1 MKNPVGHRQGRNLNV
16 RTVALIGLTLFYM
29 LSAGIAFA
37 SGGGDSGHGAAAGKS
52 AVADKNAAG
61 SHGEEGGHGAASG
74 PKGWVATDTYRV
86 INFAV
91 LAAALIYLL
100 RKPISQALAGRID
113 GIREQLETLE
123 AKKQEA
129 ETQLAQY
136 SEKLSQM
143 DQEAKKIL
151 ANYIQQGEDTKAR
164 LIEQA
169 KLAAE
174 KLEAQA
180 KRNIEHHFQQAK
192 LKLQS
197 ELIDKALVKAEAMI
211 KDGISDKDQERLVEE
226 YLDKVV
232 A

>member
-1 MKNPVGHRQGRNLNV
+1 MEKMGDHRQSRFCNMK
-16 RTVALIGLTLFYM
+16 TVAAVGLTLF
-29 LSAGIAFA
+29 LIFVTGVAFG
-37 SGGGDSGHGAAAGKS
+37 SGGGEAAHSDKAVHSGEAGHGG
-52 AVADKNAAG
+52 
-61 SHGEEGGHGAASG
+61 EGGHGG

-91 LAAALIYLL
+91 LAAVLVYLL
-100 RKPISQALAGRID
+100 KKPIAQALNGRIE

-123 AKKQEA
+123 AKKREA
-129 ETQLAQY
+129 EGQLAKY
-136 SEKLSQM
+136 NEKLSRM

-151 ANYIQQGEDTKAR
+151 ATYVQQGEETKAR

-174 KLEAQA
+174 KLEVQAQ
-180 KRNIEHHFQQAK
+180 RNIEHHFQQAK

-211 KDGISDKDQERLVEE
+211 KESISDKDQEKLVEE

>member
-1 MKNPVGHRQGRNLNV
+1 MEKPGDHRQGRFLNM
-16 RTVALIGLTLFYM
+16 RTIAVIGLTLFLM
-29 LSAGIAFA
+29 LSTGIAFA
-37 SGGGDSGHGAAAGKS
+37 SGGGEGDHNAVAGKS
-52 AVADKNAAG
+52 AAG
-61 SHGEEGGHGAASG
+61 GHGTEGGHGAEGG

-100 RKPISQALAGRID
+100 RKPISQALNGRIE

-123 AKKQEA
+123 AKKKEA
-129 ETQLAQY
+129 ENQLATY
-136 SEKLSQM
+136 NEKLSQM

-151 ANYIQQGEDTKAR
+151 ANYIQQGEETKAR

-180 KRNIEHHFQQAK
+180 QRNIEHHFHQAK

-197 ELIDKALVKAEAMI
+197 ELIEKALVKAEAMI

>member
-1 MKNPVGHRQGRNLNV
+1 MEKPGDRRQSRFNNLK
-16 RTVALIGLTLFYM
+16 TVTVLGLAMFFVFY
-29 LSAGIAFA
+29 AGIAFGA
-37 SGGGDSGHGAAAGKS
+37 GGG
-52 AVADKNAAG
+52 
-61 SHGEEGGHGAASG
+61 EGG
-74 PKGWVATDTYRV
+74 PKWVSTDTFRV

-100 RKPISQALAGRID
+100 KKPITQALNGRIE
-113 GIREQLETLE
+113 GVREQLETLE
-123 AKKQEA
+123 AKKKEA
-129 ETQLAQY
+129 EKQLAAYNQ
-136 SEKLSQM
+136 KLSQM
-143 DQEAKKIL
+143 DQEAKNIL
-151 ANYIQQGEDTKAR
+151 ANYIQQGEETKAR

-180 KRNIEHHFQQAK
+180 QRNIEHHFQQAK

-197 ELIDKALVKAEAMI
+197 ELIEKALVKAEAII
-211 KDGISDKDQERLVEE
+211 KDSISDKDQERLVEE